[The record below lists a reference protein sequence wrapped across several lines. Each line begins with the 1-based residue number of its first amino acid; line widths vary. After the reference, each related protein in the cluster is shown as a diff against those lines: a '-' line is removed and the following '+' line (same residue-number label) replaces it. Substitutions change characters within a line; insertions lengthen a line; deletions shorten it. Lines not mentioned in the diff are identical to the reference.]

1 MNISYKMTI
10 PEKLEY
16 NETLAENYVVYYTDT
31 TGVEQNMQVSK
42 MTLTTGKGPTVETSL
57 KATVGGKETDTVKE
71 GEKIQYKLTAK
82 NTGSEKVENLTLV
95 GLVPEGTIYTE
106 EVTPSTEM
114 EGDKR
119 DQQFNEVED
128 KKEVKYE
135 GITLQPG
142 EEISKIYMV
151 KVKTGTAEQKTITNK
166 IEAQYGEAK
175 KESNTVTTNVAKGEI
190 RS

>member
-1 MNISYKMTI
+1 
-10 PEKLEY
+10 
-16 NETLAENYVVYYTDT
+16 
-31 TGVEQNMQVSK
+31 MQVSK

-135 GITLQPG
+135 GITLKGRGQYFFKIKVWNNYG
-142 EEISKIYMV
+142 EFAESQFKNFEIGLSKEDWIA
-151 KVKTGTAEQKTITNK
+151 KW
-166 IEAQYGEAK
+166 IEADK
-175 KESNTVTTNVAKGEI
+175 DIVSVKEDFNMGKVFSYHSNPAMP
-190 RS
+190 